1 MVIVVTL
8 VHQLGWNFSEPERAE
23 QKECKDGN
31 REGGRCWRKVAGGR
45 FVWEVSARHLGQGVI
60 SMSPVHHAPRA
71 GPQILSHIQMLDACL
86 IRIVLDKYM
95 C

>member
-23 QKECKDGN
+23 QKEDGKM
-31 REGGRCWRKVAGGR
+31 EGGLCWRKVAGGR

-60 SMSPVHHAPRA
+60 SMSPVHAPRA
-71 GPQILSHIQMLDACL
+71 GPQILSHIQM
-86 IRIVLDKYM
+86 
-95 C
+95 